1 MRIENLKLI
10 DHLRNEWNDFI
21 AINESVRKT
30 IVDALT
36 EDGIPEFLPS
46 IYYVED
52 SIEHYSKT
60 KMMEL
65 INSSDLSEST
75 QTMIKYFK
83 SYMKSKDEDN
93 DQDLESYIKIS

>member
-1 MRIENLKLI
+1 
-10 DHLRNEWNDFI
+10 
-21 AINESVRKT
+21 
-30 IVDALT
+30 
-36 EDGIPEFLPS
+36 
-46 IYYVED
+46 
-52 SIEHYSKT
+52 
-60 KMMEL
+60 MMEL